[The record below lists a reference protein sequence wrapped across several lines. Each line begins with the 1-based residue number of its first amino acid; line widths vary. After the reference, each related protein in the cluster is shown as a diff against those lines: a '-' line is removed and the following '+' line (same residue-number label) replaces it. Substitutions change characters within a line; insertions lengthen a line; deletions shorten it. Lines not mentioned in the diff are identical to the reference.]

1 MLVIKNTLVSLD
13 LIERF
18 FVCDL
23 DSCLG
28 QCCIDG
34 DAGAPL
40 LPEEERD
47 IELHMDNILP
57 LLNPAAQRIIK
68 EEGASY
74 IDPDGDLVT
83 QIVEGRDCV
92 YTTYDKGGKC
102 LCALEKAYRE
112 DKLPQLKPSSC
123 HLYPVR
129 LKKIGDMTAV
139 NLHRWKICKC
149 AEILGRSKKIRA
161 FEFLKEPLIRKFG
174 DEWYEELT
182 LTANEWL
189 KAHDHPI
196 TDKNSPET
204 LIR

>member
-1 MLVIKNTLVSLD
+1 MLLIKDTMVSLD

-40 LPEEERD
+40 LEEEREE
-47 IELHMDNILP
+47 IERHMDEILP
-57 LLNPAAQRIIK
+57 LLNPSAQSIRK
-68 EEGASY
+68 ECGASY
-74 IDPDGDLVT
+74 IDEEGDLVT
-83 QIVEGRDCV
+83 QIVEGKDCV
-92 YTTYDKGGKC
+92 FTTYAEGGKC

-112 DKLPQLKPSSC
+112 GKLPQLKPSSC

-129 LKKIGDMTAV
+129 LRKYGDMTAV

-149 AEILGRSKKIRA
+149 AEILGRSRKVRA
-161 FEFLKEPLIRKFG
+161 YEFLKEPLIRKFG
-174 DEWYEELT
+174 EEWYAELEH
-182 LTANEWL
+182 TAKEWL
-189 KAHDHPI
+189 SQQENK
-196 TDKNSPET
+196 
-204 LIR
+204 

>member
-1 MLVIKNTLVSLD
+1 MLVIKDSLVSLD
-13 LIERF
+13 LIERY

-40 LPEEERD
+40 LEEERD
-47 IELHMDNILP
+47 AIDKNMEKILP
-57 LLNPAAQRIIK
+57 FLNPSARRVIE
-68 EEGASY
+68 EEGSSY

-83 QIVEGRDCV
+83 QIVEGKDCV
-92 YTTYDKGGKC
+92 YTTYAEGGKC

-112 DKLPQLKPSSC
+112 GKLPQLKPSSC

-149 AEILGRSKKIRA
+149 AEILGRAKKIRA
-161 FEFLKEPLIRKFG
+161 YEFLKDSLIRKFG
-174 DEWYEELT
+174 QEWYDELA
-182 LTANEWL
+182 LTASEWI
-189 KAHDHPI
+189 KANDNGS
-196 TDKNSPET
+196 K
-204 LIR
+204 R